1 MIRYKFLIFAGAM
14 LFFSSCNSE
23 VEQGTVDENSDL
35 ITVSKQQFESE
46 KMALGKMSKQQFA
59 EQINVNGTI
68 VSKPEGKAK
77 VGFPM
82 EGRVSKI
89 LIASGQMVSK
99 GQPLVEISGNAIIE
113 LQNEYVASAAS
124 LKRIESEFKR
134 VEALY
139 ADKVVAEKEFVAAE
153 SEFKIA
159 KANYAA
165 LALKLNN
172 VGLSPAQAEQGHLV
186 SSYTV
191 KAPIAGRLSDVMIHV
206 GQYVNRDV
214 ELAEIVN
221 PYFFQLKLS
230 VFETD
235 MRDVKPGERV
245 VFSISGSAS
254 LYQAKISGVGN
265 QLGIESKA
273 VTCYADIEA
282 EAANLYENSYVAA
295 QIVTGVDSVF
305 ALPIDAL
312 IKSGEHFNILE
323 LVKTD
328 DENYYFQSKLVK
340 VGRENDGYREIITTQ
355 PLKNILV
362 SGAYNF
368 VLE

>member
-14 LFFSSCNSE
+14 LFLASCNSE
-23 VEQGTVDENSDL
+23 VEQNSIDENSDL

-46 KMALGKMSKQQFA
+46 KMVLGKMSKQQFA
-59 EQINVNGTI
+59 EQINVNGII

-82 EGRVSKI
+82 EGRISKI
-89 LIASGQMVSK
+89 LITPGQMVSK
-99 GQPLVEISGNAIIE
+99 GQPLAEISGNAVIE
-113 LQNEYVASAAS
+113 LQNEYVASAAG

-139 ADKVVAEKEFVAAE
+139 ADKVVAEKEFFAAE

-159 KANYAA
+159 KADYTA

-172 VGLSPAQAEQGHLV
+172 VGLSPAQTELGNFV
-186 SSYTV
+186 SSYVV
-191 KAPIAGRLSDVMIHV
+191 KAPIAGRISDVMVHV
-206 GQYVNRDV
+206 GQSVDSDV

-221 PYFFQLKLS
+221 PDFFQLKLS
-230 VFETD
+230 IFEGD
-235 MRDVKPGERV
+235 MYNVKPGEKV
-245 VFSISGSAS
+245 NF
-254 LYQAKISGVGN
+254 KISGVESYYHAEISNVGN
-265 QLGIESKA
+265 QLGIDSKA
-273 VTCYADIEA
+273 ITCYADIEA
-282 EAANLYENSYVAA
+282 GVANLYENSYVDA
-295 QIVTGVDSVF
+295 QIVTAVDSVF
-305 ALPIDAL
+305 ALPIEAL

-328 DENYYFQSKLVK
+328 EENYYFQPILIK
-340 VGRENDGYREIITTQ
+340 VGREDNGFREVMITQ
-355 PLKNILV
+355 PLKNILIN
-362 SGAYNF
+362 GAYNF